1 MERSSC
7 SDLDHELGNDL
18 KIIINDS
25 VFNVA
30 KTDLVKNCDF
40 FRALFQSGMRECRQ
54 QAITLQSV
62 GAPGFLV
69 LLQVLHCE
77 RPMLSIDQ
85 ITEAIQCTAFLQA
98 PALTKHLIS
107 IINSENCL
115 LMYDTSATY
124 GVWELFHQSALFIRD
139 MHADLKEDLLTL
151 PRELVEYVE
160 SLLPSSYVAVCSH
173 SPINQSSELLRN
185 TQRNV
190 FHLDEEEGEWKVLT
204 HLPASTSTTMA
215 GMAVLNNK
223 LYIIGGVHDV
233 SKRVLELGYCYNPA
247 TNIWSTIH
255 GPQQLRYNLTLIGH
269 EGCLYA
275 VGGEYNKTLLSSVER
290 FRECE
295 GGWSFASP
303 LDCPAAAVPSAV
315 TMTRIFICLWRGKGT
330 TDLLE
335 YLPEDNQWLLLTT
348 LTHQSSYA
356 LHMVAHRDNLFVMR
370 NGPCGDFL
378 LCMMDCY
385 NLSSGQWTSL
395 SSQYNSLFTAVIKG
409 DSAFTLSRHATTEYA
424 VDGCRWRQKR
434 TMKCFGRIGSI
445 YTFQLRL
452 PKTSV
457 SNMEKSLDLTKR
469 QIPSPEA
476 SSKDV
481 QVSLR
486 EQILK
491 VFLLGLSECKM

>member
-151 PRELVEYVE
+151 PRELVEYV
-160 SLLPSSYVAVCSH
+160 
-173 SPINQSSELLRN
+173 
-185 TQRNV
+185 
-190 FHLDEEEGEWKVLT
+190 D
-204 HLPASTSTTMA
+204 
-215 GMAVLNNK
+215 
-223 LYIIGGVHDV
+223 
-233 SKRVLELGYCYNPA
+233 
-247 TNIWSTIH
+247 
-255 GPQQLRYNLTLIGH
+255 
-269 EGCLYA
+269 
-275 VGGEYNKTLLSSVER
+275 
-290 FRECE
+290 
-295 GGWSFASP
+295 
-303 LDCPAAAVPSAV
+303 
-315 TMTRIFICLWRGKGT
+315 
-330 TDLLE
+330 
-335 YLPEDNQWLLLTT
+335 
-348 LTHQSSYA
+348 
-356 LHMVAHRDNLFVMR
+356 
-370 NGPCGDFL
+370 
-378 LCMMDCY
+378 
-385 NLSSGQWTSL
+385 
-395 SSQYNSLFTAVIKG
+395 QYSSLFTAVIKG

-424 VDGCRWRQKR
+424 VDGCRS
-434 TMKCFGRIGSI
+434 GRMCQSI
-445 YTFQLRL
+445 RHLL
-452 PKTSV
+452 P
-457 SNMEKSLDLTKR
+457 MRRYSLQRWD
-469 QIPSPEA
+469 
-476 SSKDV
+476 
-481 QVSLR
+481 
-486 EQILK
+486 
-491 VFLLGLSECKM
+491 SEWPQ